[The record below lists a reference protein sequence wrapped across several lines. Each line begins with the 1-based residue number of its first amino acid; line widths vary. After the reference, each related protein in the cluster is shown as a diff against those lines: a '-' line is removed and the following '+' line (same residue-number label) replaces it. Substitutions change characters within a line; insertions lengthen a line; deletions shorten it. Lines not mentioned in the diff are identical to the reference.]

1 MLPAVTKKKKKKISK
16 EEFQGQ
22 KCTSGGKGQRAEQH
36 SLLQESSWL
45 RGGLI
50 RIILTVLSSAHL
62 QFWGWFVFIYLRTVL
77 ASSSILQDGAHAMAT
92 IWLTSIWRYVRAK
105 WLQFCPALCNA
116 IDRSLPGSSIHF
128 PGKNTGVGC
137 HALLQGIFPTRG
149 WNPRLL
155 RLLS

>member
-1 MLPAVTKKKKKKISK
+1 MYKWGEGAACRTAQSAP
-16 EEFQGQ
+16 
-22 KCTSGGKGQRAEQH
+22 
-36 SLLQESSWL
+36 
-45 RGGLI
+45 
-50 RIILTVLSSAHL
+50 RIILVTWWSNQDHL
-62 QFWGWFVFIYLRTVL
+62 DCVKF
-77 ASSSILQDGAHAMAT
+77 SSSSVLGLVCVHLFEDSSCKFFHLARWSTCHGYNLVFV
-92 IWLTSIWRYVRAK
+92 WLTSIWRYVRAK